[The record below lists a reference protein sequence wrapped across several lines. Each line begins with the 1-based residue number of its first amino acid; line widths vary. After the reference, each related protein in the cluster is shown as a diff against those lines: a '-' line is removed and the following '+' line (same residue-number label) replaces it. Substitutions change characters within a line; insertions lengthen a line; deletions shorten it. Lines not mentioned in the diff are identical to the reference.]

1 MNVKLENKENQI
13 ALITVNVELNDYA
26 DAVEKA
32 LKNYRKNA
40 KVPGFR
46 PGMVPMNLI
55 NKMYRKGTIAEQAY
69 RIASEAAF
77 KHITD
82 NKINALGDL
91 MPASEQDNIDF
102 ENQNNFDFCFKI
114 GVAPEIKL
122 NFTKKDKVEKMIITP
137 SQEMLDGYKDNLLR
151 QYGSLV
157 ETDVVENEEA
167 LTVNLTNGDVTVD
180 DTYISLI
187 SLDDKKRKPFIGKK
201 VGDKI
206 KVNINDI
213 YPDAKQR
220 AAVLSVK
227 ETELDAVSPKFELE
241 IVAIKKFQ
249 TPELND
255 EFFAKAYPNK
265 EVTNAQQF
273 EEKVQNDVQAELN
286 EQTAFKFQ
294 DAVREMAVNKADAVF
309 PDEFM
314 KEWLLAINEGKFTK
328 EQIDAEYPQFLEM
341 MKWDIVK
348 RDVSKDNGVKV
359 EEADV
364 VNEAK
369 NMAAQQFRYYGM
381 ANASEEMLDGFAK
394 QILGDKEQGRKIA
407 DRVAENKVIDAI
419 VGKITVTEKNITVE
433 QFTKLMQKEQPK

>member
-255 EFFAKAYPNK
+255 DFFAKAYPNK